1 MGFPG
6 QRDSRRAMAQLVLA
20 GAPNEAPAASVDAL
34 TYVRALVLDPVYQ
47 LK

>member
-1 MGFPG
+1 
-6 QRDSRRAMAQLVLA
+6 MAQLVLA
-20 GAPNEAPAASVDAL
+20 TAPREEPTANGDPL